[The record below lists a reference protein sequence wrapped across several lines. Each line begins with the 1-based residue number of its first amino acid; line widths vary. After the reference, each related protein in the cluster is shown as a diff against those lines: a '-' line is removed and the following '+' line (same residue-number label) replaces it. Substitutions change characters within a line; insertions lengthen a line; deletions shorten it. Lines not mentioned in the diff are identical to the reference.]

1 MPTPLPLLIIGA
13 GPFGLA
19 LSAYAK
25 RMRIE
30 HVIIGKPMGFWKEHM
45 PAGMYLRS
53 DCEWHYDPFN
63 EHTILRYL
71 ETQQLK
77 PEDVEPLTL
86 AFYLGYAEWFQK
98 QKGIEA
104 LPALVQRLDFAN
116 GCFEAS
122 LTNKATLAA
131 RNVALALGFR
141 YFKNIPEP
149 FPTLF
154 PAGRFAHTCDF
165 VDFAPLRNK
174 RVLIIGGRQSAFE
187 WAALIREHGAEAV
200 YMSYR
205 HATPSFEV
213 SDWSWEKEIVD
224 NIAHHP
230 RWFRDLSEAEKE
242 QLHHRLWA
250 EGRLK
255 LEPWLAQRIVHEQIK
270 LFPHSQVT
278 ACRELPNGE
287 LEVRVNETSLRV
299 DQIIIATG
307 YKVNVAHIPLL
318 AQGNLLARL
327 ATKNGFPVLDEHF
340 QSNIPGLFFTSMC
353 ATQDFGPF
361 FAFTA
366 AVRASAKLIGEALSQ
381 RVFS

>member
-25 RMRIE
+25 RMQIE
-30 HVIIGKPMGFWKEHM
+30 HLVLGKPMSFWKEHM

-71 ETQQLK
+71 ETRQLK
-77 PEDVEPLTL
+77 PEEVEPLTL
-86 AFYLGYAEWFQK
+86 AFYLSYAEWFQK

-122 LTNKATLAA
+122 LTDKTTLAA
-131 RNVALALGFR
+131 RNVVLALGFR
-141 YFKNIPEP
+141 YFKNVPEP
-149 FPTLF
+149 FPSLF
-154 PAGRFAHTCDF
+154 PAGRFAHTCEL

-187 WAALIREHGAEAV
+187 WAALIREHGAEVV

-224 NIAHHP
+224 NIAQHP

-242 QLHHRLWA
+242 QLQHRLWA

-255 LEPWLAQRIVHEQIK
+255 LEPWLAQRIVHEQIQ

-287 LEVRVNETSLRV
+287 LEVRVNETNLHV
-299 DQIIIATG
+299 DQIILATG
-307 YKVNVAHIPLL
+307 YKVNVAQIPFL
-318 AQGNLLARL
+318 AQGNLLPQL
-327 ATKNGFPVLDEHF
+327 EIKNGFPVLDESF
-340 QSNIPGLFFTSMC
+340 QSNIPGLYFTSMC

-366 AVRASAKLIGEALSQ
+366 AVRASAKLIGEGLKE
-381 RVFS
+381 RFI

>member
-1 MPTPLPLLIIGA
+1 MSSSLPLLIIGA

-19 LSAYAK
+19 LASYAQ

-30 HVIIGKPMGFWKEHM
+30 HVVLGKPMSFWQEHM
-45 PAGMYLRS
+45 PDGMFLRS

-63 EHTILRYL
+63 EHTMLRYL
-71 ETQQLK
+71 ETKQLT
-77 PEDVEPLTL
+77 PREVEPLAL
-86 AFYLGYAEWFQK
+86 DFYLGYAEWFQR
-98 QKGIEA
+98 QYNIA
-104 LPALVQRLDFAN
+104 VRPAWVERVEQVGDH
-116 GCFEAS
+116 FE
-122 LTNKATLAA
+122 ATLASGEKLAA
-131 RNVALALGFR
+131 RKVVLALGFR

-149 FPTLF
+149 FPALF
-154 PAGRFAHTCDF
+154 PAGRFAHTCDLVNF
-165 VDFAPLRNK
+165 SNLRDK

-187 WAALIREHGAEAV
+187 WAALIREQGAEAV

-205 HATPSFEV
+205 HDTPSFEI

-224 NIAHHP
+224 RIANHP
-230 RWFRDLSEAEKE
+230 KWFRELSEAEKE

-255 LEPWLAQRIVHEQIK
+255 LEPWLASRVLHEKIK

-278 ACRELPNGE
+278 ACRELANGD
-287 LEVRVNETSLRV
+287 LEVRVNEATV
-299 DQIIIATG
+299 HVQQIILATG
-307 YKVNVAHIPLL
+307 YKVNVARIPFLTPDGIL
-318 AQGNLLARL
+318 AKL

-340 QSNIPGLFFTSMC
+340 QSNIPGLYFTSMC

-366 AVRASAKLIGEALSQ
+366 AVRASALIIGAALHAD
-381 RVFS
+381 